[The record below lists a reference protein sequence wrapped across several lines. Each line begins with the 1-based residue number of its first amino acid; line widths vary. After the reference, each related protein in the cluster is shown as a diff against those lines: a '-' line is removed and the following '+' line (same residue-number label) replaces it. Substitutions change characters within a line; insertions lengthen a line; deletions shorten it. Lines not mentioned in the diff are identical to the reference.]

1 VTSVTASA
9 PLKVELCVGYI
20 IILNLLVMKTLIKK
34 QGLILM
40 AFVLTFSAL
49 ACGKNV
55 ETDSVNIENG
65 DLDQAALQ
73 LNIDTFPKEPLSDA
87 ERNSLI
93 LMREEEKLARDV
105 YTTLYAKWGSR
116 PFFNISSS
124 EQTHMDAVLT
134 LLKKYDIADPV
145 GTNGIGVFQSATMQ
159 TLYKQLVA
167 LGNKSN
173 LDAFKAGA
181 TIEDLD
187 IFDLKRLSSEVDN
200 KDVLFVYDNLERG
213 SRNHMRAF
221 NRNIGN
227 MGSVYIPQYISQA
240 DFDAILSGSME
251 TGH

>member
-1 VTSVTASA
+1 
-9 PLKVELCVGYI
+9 
-20 IILNLLVMKTLIKK
+20 MKTLIRKY
-34 QGLILM
+34 GLILI
-40 AFVLTFSAL
+40 AVVIAISAV

-55 ETDSVNIENG
+55 DPNTVNIETG
-65 DLDQAALQ
+65 DLDQSALQ
-73 LNIDTFPKEPLSDA
+73 LTIDTFPKEPLSDA

-93 LMREEEKLARDV
+93 FMREEEKLARDV

-116 PFFNISSS
+116 PFYNISSS

-134 LLKKYDIADPV
+134 VLKKYEITDPV
-145 GTNGIGVFQSATMQ
+145 GSNPVGVFQNADLQ
-159 TLYKQLVA
+159 KLYNQLVSQ
-167 LGNKSN
+167 GNTSSLN
-173 LDAFKAGA
+173 AFKVGA

-187 IFDLKRLSSEVDN
+187 IFDLKRLSTEVDN
-200 KDVLFVYDNLERG
+200 KDILFVYSNLERG

-240 DFDAILSGSME
+240 EFDAILSGSME